1 MEKESS
7 SMNSCDGQIQNNV
20 PGGSTATENDSAC
33 DVSRSAQKDLCFAP
47 TALLSPPAAV
57 DAEMEEETAEVH
69 RSLVMVESPD
79 LNDYTRKMQTL
90 LQLIDADKLSPRLR
104 AAVELQAEL
113 FFNRLP
119 PMVITGD
126 MNDYIANV
134 KRS

>member
-7 SMNSCDGQIQNNV
+7 STNSCDGQVQNNV
-20 PGGSTATENDSAC
+20 PGGSTATENDRVC

-47 TALLSPPAAV
+47 TALLSASAAV
-57 DAEMEEETAEVH
+57 DTEMEEETAEVQ
-69 RSLVMVESPD
+69 RSLMVESPD

-126 MNDYIANV
+126 MNDYTDNV

>member
-1 MEKESS
+1 MVAKIIVFIG
-7 SMNSCDGQIQNNV
+7 MDRDTILCRQDGYILRILECRYHV
-20 PGGSTATENDSAC
+20 
-33 DVSRSAQKDLCFAP
+33 
-47 TALLSPPAAV
+47 LLV
-57 DAEMEEETAEVH
+57 MEEETAEVQ
-69 RSLVMVESPD
+69 RSLMVESPD

-126 MNDYIANV
+126 MNDYTDNV